1 VASCWSNNSNGLADN
16 WQSETGNQTM
26 NYLDPTE
33 YLAYGLDATTPAALV
48 AAASSMIN
56 AHCRR
61 ATLAVAQYEE
71 RLRIPPDRNT
81 LRLTYLPLA
90 AVAPATTPI
99 VSAQGRYCIPRRGE
113 WPFDD
118 LRLDV
123 ALMFG
128 LPGIWTSI
136 DAAAIDYFAAT
147 GELTLPLNI
156 VGLWFSEVDIV
167 YTAGFSVVPDAAKFA
182 CAQIVRNAQA
192 TPAINVK
199 AERLDRMYLQY
210 FADTLIDQTI
220 RAMLSP
226 YVAQKVG

>member
-1 VASCWSNNSNGLADN
+1 MTYLSAS
-16 WQSETGNQTM
+16 
-26 NYLDPTE
+26 E
-33 YLAYGLDATTPAALV
+33 YEPYGLDATTPAAFV
-48 AAASSMIN
+48 DAASTLID

-71 RLRIPPDRNT
+71 RLRIAADRNT
-81 LRLTYLPLA
+81 VRLTFTPLA
-90 AVAPATTPI
+90 AVPPAVTPI
-99 VSAQGRYCIPRRGE
+99 VSAQGRYTIPRRGD

-118 LRLDV
+118 LRLDA

-128 LPGIWTSI
+128 LPGIWTGI
-136 DAAAIDYFAAT
+136 NVAAIDFYPNT

-167 YTAGFSVVPDAAKFA
+167 YTAGLAVIPDPVKFA

-192 TPAINVK
+192 TPALNV
-199 AERLDRMYLQY
+199 RIGRVDRMRMDY
-210 FADTLIDQTI
+210 FSDTLIDQNVQ
-220 RAMLSP
+220 AMLAP

>member
-1 VASCWSNNSNGLADN
+1 MDY
-16 WQSETGNQTM
+16 
-26 NYLDPTE
+26 YLDPTE
-33 YLAYGLDATTPAALV
+33 YATYGLDATTPAALV
-48 AAASSMIN
+48 AAASSMID

-61 ATLAVAQYEE
+61 VTLAVAQYEE

-81 LRLTYLPLA
+81 VRLTYLPLA
-90 AVAPATTPI
+90 VVAPATTPI

-128 LPGIWTSI
+128 LPGVWTAI
-136 DAAAIDYFAAT
+136 DATAIDYFAAT

-167 YTAGFSVVPDAAKFA
+167 YTAGFSVIPDPAKFA

-192 TPAINVK
+192 TPGINVK
-199 AERLDRMYLQY
+199 SERMDRMYLQY
-210 FADTLIDQTI
+210 FADTLIDQTVS
-220 RAMLSP
+220 AMLAP

>member
-1 VASCWSNNSNGLADN
+1 
-16 WQSETGNQTM
+16 M
-26 NYLDPTE
+26 I
-33 YLAYGLDATTPAALV
+33 YLAPSEYELYGLDATTPAAVV
-48 AAASSMIN
+48 AAASSLID

-71 RLRIPPDRNT
+71 RLRIAADRNT
-81 LRLTYLPLA
+81 VRLTYIPLA
-90 AVAPATTPI
+90 IVPPATTPI
-99 VSAQGRYCIPRRGE
+99 VSAQGRYTIPRRGD

-118 LRLDV
+118 VRLDA

-128 LPGIWTSI
+128 LPGIWTAINPAGI
-136 DAAAIDYFAAT
+136 DFSATT

-167 YTAGFSVVPDAAKFA
+167 YTAGLAVISDPVKFA

-192 TPAINVK
+192 TPALNVK
-199 AERLDRMYLQY
+199 TGRVDVMRMDY
-210 FADTLIDQTI
+210 FSDSLIDQGVQ
-220 RAMLSP
+220 AMLAP

>member
-1 VASCWSNNSNGLADN
+1 
-16 WQSETGNQTM
+16 M
-26 NYLDPTE
+26 NYYLDPTE
-33 YLAYGLDATTPAALV
+33 YATYGLDATTPAALV
-48 AAASSMIN
+48 AAASSLIDGY
-56 AHCRR
+56 CRR

-81 LRLTYLPLA
+81 VRMTYLPLA
-90 AVAPATTPI
+90 VVAPATIPI

-128 LPGIWTSI
+128 LPGVWTAI
-136 DAAAIDYFAAT
+136 DASAIDYFAAT

-167 YTAGFSVVPDAAKFA
+167 YTAGFSVIPDPAKFA

-192 TPAINVK
+192 TPGVNVK
-199 AERLDRMYLQY
+199 SERMDRMYLQY
-210 FADTLIDQTI
+210 FSDTLIDQTVS
-220 RAMLSP
+220 AMLAP
-226 YVAQKVG
+226 YVALKEG

>member
-1 VASCWSNNSNGLADN
+1 
-16 WQSETGNQTM
+16 M
-26 NYLDPTE
+26 NYLAPTE
-33 YLAYGLDATTPAALV
+33 YVAYGLDATTPAAFV
-48 AAASSMIN
+48 AASSTMID

-81 LRLTYLPLA
+81 VRLTYLPLA
-90 AVAPATTPI
+90 AVAPATLPI

-128 LPGIWTSI
+128 LPGVWTAI
-136 DAAAIDYFAAT
+136 DTAAIDYFAPT

-167 YTAGFSVVPDAAKFA
+167 YTAGFSVIPDPVKFA
-182 CAQIVRNAQA
+182 CAQMVRNAQA
-192 TPAINVK
+192 TPALNVK
-199 AERLDRMYLQY
+199 ADHLDRMHLQY
-210 FADTLIDQTI
+210 FADTLIDQTV
-220 RAMLSP
+220 RSMLAP

>member
-1 VASCWSNNSNGLADN
+1 MTYLVP
-16 WQSETGNQTM
+16 SE
-26 NYLDPTE
+26 YEL
-33 YLAYGLDATTPAALV
+33 YGLEATTPV
-48 AAASSMIN
+48 AFVASASTLID

-71 RLRIPPDRNT
+71 RLRIAPDRNT
-81 LRLTYLPLA
+81 VRLTYVPLA
-90 AVAPATTPI
+90 VVAPAVTPI
-99 VSAQGRYCIPRRGE
+99 VSARGRYTIPRRGE

-128 LPGIWTSI
+128 LPGIWTNI
-136 DAAAIDYFAAT
+136 DPTAIDFYPDT

-156 VGLWFSEVDIV
+156 VGLWFSEVDVV
-167 YTAGFSVVPDAAKFA
+167 YTAGLAVIPDPVKFA

-192 TPAINVK
+192 TPALNVK
-199 AERLDRMYLQY
+199 VGRVDSMRMDY
-210 FADTLIDQTI
+210 FSDSLIDQNVQS
-220 RAMLSP
+220 MLAP

>member
-1 VASCWSNNSNGLADN
+1 
-16 WQSETGNQTM
+16 M

-33 YLAYGLDATTPAALV
+33 YVAYGLDATTPAAIV
-48 AAASSMIN
+48 AAASSMID

-61 ATLAVAQYEE
+61 ATLGVFQYEE
-71 RLRIPPDRNT
+71 RLRLPPDRNT
-81 LRLTYLPLA
+81 VRLTYLPLTI
-90 AVAPATTPI
+90 VAPATTPI

-118 LRLDV
+118 LRLDI

-128 LPGIWTSI
+128 LPGVWTVINAS
-136 DAAAIDYFAAT
+136 AIDYFADT

-167 YTAGFSVVPDAAKFA
+167 YTAGFSVIPDPAKFA

-192 TPAINVK
+192 TPALNVK
-199 AERLDRMYLQY
+199 AEQMDRMHLAY
-210 FADTLIDQTI
+210 FADTLIDQTVTS
-220 RAMLSP
+220 MLAP